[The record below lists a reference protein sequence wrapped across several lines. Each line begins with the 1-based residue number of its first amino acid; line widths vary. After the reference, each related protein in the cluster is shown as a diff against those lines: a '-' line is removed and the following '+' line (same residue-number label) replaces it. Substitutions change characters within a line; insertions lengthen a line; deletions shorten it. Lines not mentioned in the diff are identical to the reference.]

1 MDYNYHTHTKYC
13 HHATDEMEDYVK
25 NAIEG
30 GMHYLGFSEHSP
42 FRFPDGYETTYHR
55 IFIKDVP
62 EYLKE
67 ANRLREAYKDKID
80 IKIGYEMEYYP
91 IPVISI
97 IDYCDIEVGID
108 KLSISA
114 KLSKVE
120 AEVFDYSL
128 LEKYEFEAYGIEHYL
143 DDFYSKGSTIDEF
156 INRVKVSNEQEIG
169 FSFIFDDLDE
179 DGVYAFVEFL
189 IRNKFFY

>member
-1 MDYNYHTHTKYC
+1 MEVWCVNKKELNDFYRILYNK
-13 HHATDEMEDYVK
+13 AQ
-25 NAIEG
+25 
-30 GMHYLGFSEHSP
+30 
-42 FRFPDGYETTYHR
+42 
-55 IFIKDVP
+55 
-62 EYLKE
+62 
-67 ANRLREAYKDKID
+67 RLRKPFISAPGKYKCKMGFYHGHYSKNDE
-80 IKIGYEMEYYP
+80 GNYEMEYYP

-128 LEKYEFEAYGIEHYL
+128 LEKYEFEAYGVEHYL
-143 DDFYSKGSTIDEF
+143 DDFYLKGSTIDEF

>member
-1 MDYNYHTHTKYC
+1 
-13 HHATDEMEDYVK
+13 
-25 NAIEG
+25 
-30 GMHYLGFSEHSP
+30 
-42 FRFPDGYETTYHR
+42 
-55 IFIKDVP
+55 
-62 EYLKE
+62 
-67 ANRLREAYKDKID
+67 
-80 IKIGYEMEYYP
+80 MEYYP

-128 LEKYEFEAYGIEHYL
+128 LEKYEFEAYGVEHYL